1 MHDNIFINESN
12 NFSIDYIYLLDPLNF
27 ATIDFYIV
35 SSVDG
40 DRSSSRCIIFDRYI
54 KCKLSDYV

>member
-40 DRSSSRCIIFDRYI
+40 FKMYNIRYI